1 MIATGFMAGHL
12 LADVVE
18 TKTGARIVGKVIK
31 IDAGVITVDTDYASA
46 VAIKQDAVASISTD
60 APVAVR
66 LTSGTRIDGKVT
78 ATGDAL
84 QVQGADGTI
93 TTTVDKVAASWTA
106 GERDPAVA
114 ALDRTWAF
122 EASADIAGT
131 TGNKEQL
138 GTAAAITATLASAT
152 DKLIFYSAY
161 NRQVTDNEKS
171 ADQFKAGVDYSNNFS
186 GATSWYVRDE
196 GGFDRIKDIELYNVA
211 AFGLGYD
218 VIKKVNQTLTV
229 RGGISYR
236 YEGYTNPA
244 TESVNS
250 AGLDFGLQHELVF
263 GDSKL
268 VNSLSFVPSFKNF
281 SNFRATH
288 ASYYEIPMLNPA
300 WKLRLGVSNDYNS
313 KPGAGVERLDTTYF
327 TRFVLSWK

>member
-1 MIATGFMAGHL
+1 MAGQL
-12 LADVVE
+12 LADVIE
-18 TKTGARIVGKVIK
+18 TRNGARIVGKILK
-31 IDAGVITVDTDYASA
+31 IDAGVVTVDTDYAGAIA
-46 VAIKQDAVASISTD
+46 VKQASVASISTD
-60 APVAVR
+60 DPVAVR
-66 LTSGTRIDGKVT
+66 LTSGTRIDGTVT
-78 ATGDAL
+78 GTGSSL

-93 TTTVDKVAASWTA
+93 TTTVDKVAAFWKA
-106 GERDPAVA
+106 GERDPAVV

-131 TGNKEQL
+131 TGNQDQL
-138 GTAAAITATLASAT
+138 GTAASITATLASAT
-152 DKLIFYSAY
+152 DKLVFYSAY
-161 NRQVTDNEKS
+161 NRQVTDDAKS

-186 GATSWYVRDE
+186 GAMSWYVRDE

-211 AFGLGYD
+211 GIGLGYD
-218 VIKKVNQTLTV
+218 VIKKINQTLTL
-229 RGGISYR
+229 RGGLSYR
-236 YEGYTNPA
+236 YEGYKNPA
-244 TESVNS
+244 TDSVNS

-268 VNSLSFVPSFKNF
+268 VNSLTFVPSFNNF

-300 WKLRLGVSNDYNS
+300 WKLRLGLSNDYNS
-313 KPGAGVERLDTTYF
+313 KPGAGIKKLDTTYF